1 MRTVHAVVPAGLT
14 DRGRPSGGNAYDL
27 RVLTGLGELGWTV
40 CLFEVDGTWPT
51 PDRAARCRLSGV
63 LACIPDGSP
72 VLLDG
77 LVACAV
83 PEVIAPERDRL
94 RLVTLVHLPLGHEWG
109 AGAPDGQDAARRER
123 EREVLAAA
131 TTLITTSRWTRAWL
145 LDAYGLD
152 PDRVHAAPPGS
163 EEAAEARPEP
173 SGSRLLCVGAVT
185 PTKGHD
191 VLLDALSRIVD
202 LPWSLTC
209 VGALDID
216 PGFVADLAV
225 RIGRAGLDTRI
236 TLAGPCG
243 GDRLQT
249 MYAVADLVLVP
260 SRIESYGMVATEA
273 LARGIPVIGS
283 DVGGLPEA
291 LDGPTP
297 GDRPGLLVPPG
308 DDACLAAALR
318 EWITDPDL
326 RDRLRA
332 AARRRRATLD
342 GWSATTQRVSEI
354 LDELAA

>member
-14 DRGRPSGGNAYDL
+14 DPGRPSGGNAYDL
-27 RVLTGLGELGWTV
+27 RVLTGLHDLGWTV
-40 CLFEVDGTWPT
+40 YWLEVDGSWPH
-51 PDRAARCRLSGV
+51 PDRAARVRLAGV

-83 PEVIAPERDRL
+83 PEVITPERDRL

-131 TTLITTSRWTRAWL
+131 TTVITTSRWTRAWL
-145 LDAYGLD
+145 CDAYGLD
-152 PDRVHAAPPGS
+152 PDRVLVAPPGS
-163 EEAAEARPEP
+163 DEAAEAPSEP
-173 SGSRLLCVGAVT
+173 AGSRLLCVGAVT

-191 VLLDALSRIVD
+191 VLIDALSRLAD

-209 VGALDID
+209 VGAVDID

-249 MYAVADLVLVP
+249 MYAVTDLVLVP
-260 SRIESYGMVATEA
+260 SRIESYSMVATEA
-273 LARGIPVIGS
+273 LTRGIPVVGS
-283 DVGGLPEA
+283 HVGGLPEA

-308 DDACLAAALR
+308 DEAGLAAAIRGWL
-318 EWITDPDL
+318 TDRDL

-332 AARRRRATLD
+332 TARRRRTTLD
-342 GWSATTQRVSEI
+342 GWPATIQQVSEI
-354 LDELAA
+354 LESAAA